1 MPLTT
6 KDTDKKDDGKGGESQ
21 TTPPQMPPAEE
32 TQEPDKFVPPKDH
45 QSYDTPSGRALAKAG
60 APDPDDAGSD
70 KERQRGQKYLSE
82 KSKMRWGYS
91 QIENQ

>member
-6 KDTDKKDDGKGGESQ
+6 KDDKKDDGKGGESQ

-32 TQEPDKFVPPKDH
+32 TQEPEKFVPPKDH

-60 APDPDDAGSD
+60 APNPDDAGSD
-70 KERQRGQKYLSE
+70 AERKRGQKYLSE
-82 KSKMRWGYS
+82 KSKMRWGYA